1 MTLDIMHALL
11 ALLTKRLPQLEVTFF
26 PEHPERF
33 HLNHP
38 LGAVLLSFA
47 RSRFG
52 DIQDVGR
59 VFQPRVLHFTL
70 TLVMRQLNGNEGAI
84 ALLDKLRQTV
94 GGFMPP
100 DCRRPLWLIDE
111 VFLGQSEGLWQYALT
126 VATETWFVQD
136 WPQDILPRTQETITI
151 NDNNEVLHGEVS
163 LQR

>member
-1 MTLDIMHALL
+1 MTLDIMRAVLG
-11 ALLTKRLPQLEVTFF
+11 LLTKRLPQLEVTFF
-26 PEHPERF
+26 PEQPERF

-52 DIQDVGR
+52 DIQDVGM

-70 TLVMRQLNGNEGAI
+70 TLVMRQLNGNDGAI
-84 ALLDKLRQTV
+84 ATLDTLRQAV

-100 DCRRPLWLIDE
+100 DWRRPLWLIDE

-136 WPQDILPRTQETITI
+136 APQEALPRTREEFMKKE
-151 NDNNEVLHGEVS
+151 NNEVAYGEVS

>member
-1 MTLDIMHALL
+1 MTLDIMRALL
-11 ALLTKRLPQLEVTFF
+11 VLLTKRLPQLEVAFF
-26 PEHPERF
+26 PEQPEQF
-33 HLNHP
+33 HLHHP

-52 DIQDVGR
+52 DIQDVGM

-70 TLVMRQLNGNEGAI
+70 TLVMRQLNGNDGAI
-84 ALLDKLRQTV
+84 ALLDTLRQAV
-94 GGFMPP
+94 GGSMPP

-111 VFLGQSEGLWQYALT
+111 VFLGQSQGLWQYALT

-136 WPQDILPRTQETITI
+136 WPQDGLPHTREAIMKTE
-151 NDNNEVLHGEVS
+151 NNEVIHGEVS